1 MDFQSNIPAEFQ
13 ESKTPSNRNPMAET
27 AGVQPE
33 IEKGNAISKDTT
45 KERQRKSRNQVRRQK
60 KKEQREQQQLQ
71 YQNKDGNGND
81 LQKIDDNKGDEAALS
96 AERVDELPKKNAVSN
111 EADPLLVVDYL
122 NMDNSDPLFDQY
134 RDILNRFSA
143 AEPEADSAAADKG
156 QVMYSDDE
164 VLSEGEEDALQ
175 KREEEKLSR
184 KKLRKMK
191 RMTVA
196 HLKMISEKPDVVDW
210 WDVSSPDPLLLT
222 HLKAYQN
229 TVPVPRHWNQKRDYL
244 SGQRGIERQLFEL
257 PSYIRATG
265 IVQMRN
271 AVHENEADMPLRQ
284 KMRERVQ
291 PKMGKLDI
299 DYQKLH
305 DAFFRYQTKPVLTG
319 FGECYYEGKEL
330 EANVKEKRPGDISD
344 ELREALG
351 ISVNAP
357 PPWIYAMQKFGP
369 PPSYPDLKIPGVNY
383 PIPVGA
389 QWGYHP
395 GGWGKP
401 PVDQYNRPLYG
412 DVFGSNKPRASAN
425 TGPPEEVQHWG
436 ELEEFE
442 EEESSEEEEV
452 VEEEEEEDEEERGPD
467 NDFVNT
473 NEAGYNTRSS
483 GAHPE
488 DERVESI
495 SYFDQRP
502 IEAENFELRKQFNK
516 KEDDSSRPL
525 YQVLPEQHTNVEGF
539 MGPDHRYQIPTNE
552 PVSSSKR
559 PAEEDGQHVQWQND
573 LSDMVSE
580 QASIVAAKRQKTQ
593 PKKEKFRL

>member
-1 MDFQSNIPAEFQ
+1 MG
-13 ESKTPSNRNPMAET
+13 ET
-27 AGVQPE
+27 ASVQPA
-33 IEKGNAISKDTT
+33 IEKENGVL
-45 KERQRKSRNQVRRQK
+45 KESAQEKQRKSRNQVRRQK
-60 KKEQREQQQLQ
+60 KKFQREQQQSQ
-71 YQNKDGNGND
+71 SQGKDGDGND
-81 LQKIDDNKGDEAALS
+81 WERIYRTEGRGASNEAEKDYETTRKS
-96 AERVDELPKKNAVSN
+96 GVSN

-122 NMDNSDPLFDQY
+122 NMDSSDPLFSQY
-134 RDILNRFSA
+134 RDIINQFVA
-143 AEPEADSAAADKG
+143 PEPEADAGAVDKG

-184 KKLRKMK
+184 KKLRKMR

-196 HLKMISEKPDVVDW
+196 HLKMISEKPDVVEW

-222 HLKAYQN
+222 HLKAYPN

-271 AVHENEADMPLRQ
+271 AVHENEADLPLRQ

-330 EANVKEKRPGDISD
+330 EANVKEKRPGDISE

-351 ISVNAP
+351 IPSGAP
-357 PPWIYAMQKFGP
+357 PPWLYAMQKFGP
-369 PPSYPDLKIPGVNY
+369 PPSYPDLKIPGVNF

-412 DVFGSNKPRASAN
+412 DVFGSTKPRIPAGA
-425 TGPPEEVQHWG
+425 GPPEEVQHWG

-442 EEESSEEEEV
+442 EEESSEEEE
-452 VEEEEEEDEEERGPD
+452 EEEEEEEGEEAGEES
-467 NDFVNT
+467 VNA
-473 NEAGYNTRSS
+473 NEAGYNTRTTS
-483 GAHPE
+483 AQQE
-488 DERVESI
+488 DEGVESI

-516 KEDDSSRPL
+516 REDDSSRPL

-552 PVSSSKR
+552 RVRSSKR
-559 PAEEDGQHVQWQND
+559 SAEEAEAPDNRQNDQWQND
-573 LSDMVSE
+573 LSEMVSE
-580 QASIVAAKRQKTQ
+580 QASIIAAKRQKTQ